1 MSEKSVEQLR
11 AEIAASRERLA
22 GTIDELTT
30 RAAPKALMQRQSEA
44 AKQRFA
50 ARLAVLDAAFHCAHA
65 SSLLPGLIKAAI
77 IPPRPGPHPQRRR
90 GPTGNRPV
98 CRLGPTP

>member
-44 AKQRFA
+44 VKQRFA
-50 ARLAVLDAAFHCAHA
+50 AATTTPQGDLRTERLAAVAAAVAVLLVVRCM
-65 SSLLPGLIKAAI
+65 L
-77 IPPRPGPHPQRRR
+77 RRR
-90 GPTGNRPV
+90 GH
-98 CRLGPTP
+98 

>member
-50 ARLAVLDAAFHCAHA
+50 AATTTPQGDLRTERIAAVAAAVAVLLVVRCM
-65 SSLLPGLIKAAI
+65 L
-77 IPPRPGPHPQRRR
+77 RRR
-90 GPTGNRPV
+90 GH
-98 CRLGPTP
+98 

>member
-1 MSEKSVEQLR
+1 MGEKSVDELR

-30 RAAPKALMQRQSEA
+30 RAAPKALVQRQSEV

-50 ARLAVLDAAFHCAHA
+50 AVLMIVRY
-65 SSLLPGLIKAAI
+65 LV
-77 IPPRPGPHPQRRR
+77 RRR
-90 GPTGNRPV
+90 GR
-98 CRLGPTP
+98 

>member
-11 AEIAASRERLA
+11 AKIAASRERLA

-50 ARLAVLDAAFHCAHA
+50 AATTTPQGDLRTERLAAVAAAVAVLLVVRCM
-65 SSLLPGLIKAAI
+65 L
-77 IPPRPGPHPQRRR
+77 RRR
-90 GPTGNRPV
+90 GH
-98 CRLGPTP
+98 

>member
-30 RAAPKALMQRQSEA
+30 RAAPKALVARQSEA

-50 ARLAVLDAAFHCAHA
+50 AATTTPQGDLRTERLAAIAAAVAVLLVVRCMV
-65 SSLLPGLIKAAI
+65 
-77 IPPRPGPHPQRRR
+77 RRR
-90 GPTGNRPV
+90 GR
-98 CRLGPTP
+98 

>member
-30 RAAPKALMQRQSEA
+30 RAAPRALMQRQSEA

-50 ARLAVLDAAFHCAHA
+50 AATTTPQGDLRTERIAAVAAAVAVLLVVRCM
-65 SSLLPGLIKAAI
+65 L
-77 IPPRPGPHPQRRR
+77 RRR
-90 GPTGNRPV
+90 GH
-98 CRLGPTP
+98 

>member
-30 RAAPKALMQRQSEA
+30 RAAPRALMQRQSEA

-50 ARLAVLDAAFHCAHA
+50 AATTTPQGDLRTERLAAVAAAVAVLLVVRCM
-65 SSLLPGLIKAAI
+65 L
-77 IPPRPGPHPQRRR
+77 RRR
-90 GPTGNRPV
+90 GH
-98 CRLGPTP
+98 

>member
-30 RAAPKALMQRQSEA
+30 RAAPKALMQRQGEA

-50 ARLAVLDAAFHCAHA
+50 AATTTPQGDLRTERLAAVAAAVAVLLVVRCM
-65 SSLLPGLIKAAI
+65 L
-77 IPPRPGPHPQRRR
+77 RRR
-90 GPTGNRPV
+90 GH
-98 CRLGPTP
+98 

>member
-1 MSEKSVEQLR
+1 MGEKSVDELR

-30 RAAPKALMQRQSEA
+30 RAAPKALVQRQSEV

-50 ARLAVLDAAFHCAHA
+50 AATTT
-65 SSLLPGLIKAAI
+65 PQGGW
-77 IPPRPGPHPQRRR
+77 PRPSRRR
-90 GPTGNRPV
+90 LPS
-98 CRLGPTP
+98 

>member
-50 ARLAVLDAAFHCAHA
+50 AATTTPQGDLRTERLAAVAAAVAVLLVVRCM
-65 SSLLPGLIKAAI
+65 L
-77 IPPRPGPHPQRRR
+77 RRR
-90 GPTGNRPV
+90 GH
-98 CRLGPTP
+98 